1 MILSPTLLETILKFR
16 EDRDW
21 EQFHTPKN
29 LAISITLEA
38 AELLEIFQW
47 TKETET
53 PETLSRKRLEIEDEI
68 ADVFVYLLLLCHDL
82 GIDPEHA
89 IYKKM
94 KKNEEKYPV
103 EKSRGK
109 SDKYTEF

>member
-1 MILSPTLLETILKFR
+1 MLNPELMETILQFR
-16 EDRDW
+16 KERDW

-29 LAISITLEA
+29 LAISAALEA

-47 TKETET
+47 AKEE
-53 PETLSRKRLEIEDEI
+53 EIASLVSRKRPEIEEEI
-68 ADVFVYLLLLCHDL
+68 ADVFVYLLLMCHDL
-82 GIDPEHA
+82 QIDPERA
-89 IYKKM
+89 IFSKM
-94 KKNEEKYPV
+94 KKNAQKYPI